1 MNEAAVTDHGELE
14 AARLGAWMLRN
25 NSGAW
30 QDPATGRV
38 VRYGLGNVSKKL
50 NDKIKSPD
58 YAGIMPVLITPDM
71 VGQTLGVFVGIEYK
85 ETGWHLTPGD
95 AHCQAQAEF
104 HRIARLHG
112 GRSGFATCV
121 EDVRAILAGGIG
133 AL

>member
-25 NSGAW
+25 NSGALP
-30 QDPATGRV
+30 DKTGRP
-38 VRYGLGNVSKKL
+38 VRFGLGNISKDV
-50 NDKIKSPD
+50 NDRIKSPD
-58 YAGIMPVLITPDM
+58 YAGIMPVLITPEM
-71 VGQTLGVFVGIEYK
+71 VGQTVGVFVGIEYK

-104 HRIARLHG
+104 HRVARLHG

-121 EDVRAILAGGIG
+121 EDVRAILTGGIG